1 MRHPRFDDVR
11 TMLHSYWYEVVR
23 HGAQAHCVHAEPPKS
38 LWGGVTLPG
47 NSPLK
52 SRPTFPADPD
62 PGGL

>member
-1 MRHPRFDDVR
+1 
-11 TMLHSYWYEVVR
+11 MLHSYWYEVVR

-38 LWGGVTLPG
+38 LWDGVTLPG